1 MSSKLLEYAL
11 INEERREGRRPAI
24 VSPER
29 PTCRRLGAGNRQRGD
44 ECLGR
49 DDRGEGSRNG
59 EGGSDAVLEKSETGA
74 ISVCTRLTRD
84 VWGRSGPHGTSE
96 ATRNVRR
103 VPSCNGEGSDERA
116 MIRVCPP
123 WRQIDGVGCGSENAS
138 AEEEVVD
145 GVEWSIVMVMCGLRW
160 LAEVNKGGTKMRAG
174 SPGVKG
180 VMRAL
185 GVSGGPCRV
194 EVAPENG
201 ASETSAVMLRLEV
214 MDLVEDI
221 LRRRKMA
228 MPRRLKEVS
237 EFRVERAGRS

>member
-1 MSSKLLEYAL
+1 M
-11 INEERREGRRPAI
+11 
-24 VSPER
+24 SPER
-29 PTCRRLGAGNRQRGD
+29 PTRRRLGAFNRQSGD

-49 DDRGEGSRNG
+49 DNRGEWSRNG
-59 EGGSDAVLEKSETGA
+59 EGGSDTVLEKSETGA
-74 ISVCTRLTRD
+74 ISVRTKLAWN

-96 ATRNVRR
+96 PTGDVRG
-103 VPSCNGEGSDERA
+103 VPSCNGEGSEERA

-123 WRQIDGVGCGSENAS
+123 WRQIDGVGCGSKNAS

-201 ASETSAVMLRLEV
+201 ASETSAVMLSLEV